1 MGAGAI
7 LIRILAVGALLVLAG
22 CASGPTTKPG
32 PVGEFKV
39 GKPYQ
44 VNGVWYYPKS
54 DWEYRETGIASWY
67 GPGFHGKKTANGET
81 YDQNALT
88 AAHPTLPMPVM
99 VQVTNLENGRSI
111 KVRINDRGP
120 FANGRI
126 IDLSKRAAELLDMQR
141 KGTAKVLVEIL
152 PQESQQLVSVAQA
165 QTPVTDDKDLPQA
178 APVGQV
184 ETKTLGGPTPTTSS
198 QPAAQPFPAPQPAV
212 VAAVPAPDGKVEQKN
227 VLPTQIYIQ
236 AGSFANPGNAEA
248 LRARIAPYGQAF
260 VAAAKIGANTF
271 YRVRI
276 GPLASVDAADRTLN
290 NLISA
295 GYTESHIVVE

>member
-1 MGAGAI
+1 MRALAGH
-7 LIRILAVGALLVLAG
+7 LVRLLAVVALAALAG
-22 CASGPTTKPG
+22 CGSSQPTKPG

-44 VNGVWYYPKS
+44 INGVWYYPAV

-88 AAHPTLPMPVM
+88 AAHPTLPLPVM

-126 IDLSKRAAELLDMQR
+126 IDLSKRSAQLLDMER

-152 PQESQQLVSVAQA
+152 PDESQQLVAVAQA
-165 QTPVTDDKDLPQA
+165 KTPVADDADLPDA
-178 APVGQV
+178 APVAQV
-184 ETKTLGGPTPTTSS
+184 EAKPLGGSSAATPQPTTVST
-198 QPAAQPFPAPQPAV
+198 
-212 VAAVPAPDGKVEQKN
+212 VPTTVTTVPVPDGKVVQKN
-227 VLPTQIYIQ
+227 VHPTQIFIQ

-248 LRARIAPYGQAF
+248 LRNQIARYGNAF
-260 VAAAKIGANTF
+260 VAAVRIGTNTF

-276 GPLASVDAADRTLN
+276 GPLASVDEADRTLA
-290 NLISA
+290 NLIAS
-295 GYTESHIVVE
+295 GHPESRVVVE